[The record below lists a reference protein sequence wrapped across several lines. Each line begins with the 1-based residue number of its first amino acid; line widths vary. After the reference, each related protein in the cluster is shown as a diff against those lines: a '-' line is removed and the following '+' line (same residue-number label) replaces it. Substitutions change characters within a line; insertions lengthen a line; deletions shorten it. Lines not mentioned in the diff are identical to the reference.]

1 MSVTIT
7 NKKICDFFQK
17 YPDINLENLLCN
29 FIDLIE
35 KFAGNYSNVSEERII
50 ESVTSI
56 KSIIGNINNSNLD
69 NFKSILKLNSYENK
83 DDINKIL
90 STLTNKNSELFN
102 KNKEDTTKLVS
113 ELISKNKD
121 LISKDNEI
129 AFEKMKNILPQDLIE
144 GMKDYFIKSKTSAY
158 KGKQGETKIEKLL
171 NNIFQDAEI
180 IEMATTNHAGD
191 FHLRR
196 ENKDMVMIEN
206 KDYKA
211 NVGFDSVEKFRN
223 DCNELNMHGIIL
235 SHYSG
240 IATKRDFSVEIIS
253 NKVLVYLTNVEYD
266 GCKILTAVSLI
277 DNLSSQLKK
286 ISNINDTNN
295 ITIDLN
301 TITEI
306 DEELCEFIKKK
317 DDLYK
322 AINNATNIIKE
333 AADALKLNKL
343 TTFFAGKCNAVPVFK
358 CEVCA
363 KTFPSQ
369 SSLSSHMKKHKNEE
383 NKDNDNN
390 NKKTPRKPKKKEEP
404 EMSIDTCV
412 VIEQ

>member
-50 ESVTSI
+50 ESVASI
-56 KSIIGNINNSNLD
+56 KNIIGDINNNNLE

-90 STLTNKNSELFN
+90 STITNKNSELFN
-102 KNKEDTTKLVS
+102 KNKEDTTKLVA

-144 GMKDYFIKSKTSAY
+144 GMKEYFIKNKTSAY
-158 KGKQGETKIEKLL
+158 KGQQSETKIENLL
-171 NNIFQDAEI
+171 NNIFQDGEI
-180 IEMATTNHAGD
+180 TNMAKTNHAGD

-196 ENKDMVMIEN
+196 ENKDMIMIEN

-223 DCNELNMHGIIL
+223 DCEELNMHGVIL
-235 SHYSG
+235 SHHSG
-240 IATKRDFSVEIIS
+240 IATKRDYSVEIIN

-266 GCKILTAVSLI
+266 GNKILTAVSLI
-277 DNLSSQLKK
+277 DNLSCQLNK
-286 ISNINDTNN
+286 ICNNNKTDN
-295 ITIDLN
+295 ITIDLS
-301 TITEI
+301 TIDKI
-306 DEELCEFIKKK
+306 NEELTVFIKRK

-322 AINNATNIIKE
+322 AISRSTNIVKE
-333 AADALKLNKL
+333 AADALKLPEL
-343 TTFFAGKCNAVPVFK
+343 TTFFAGKCNAIPVFK
-358 CEVCA
+358 CEVCG
-363 KTFPSQ
+363 KIFPSQ
-369 SSLSSHMKKHKNEE
+369 TSLSSHMKKHKNKKVEE
-383 NKDNDNN
+383 LCI
-390 NKKTPRKPKKKEEP
+390 T
-404 EMSIDTCV
+404 IDS
-412 VIEQ
+412 

>member
-7 NKKICDFFQK
+7 NKKICEFFQK
-17 YPDINLENLLCN
+17 YPDINLENLLCS

-56 KSIIGNINNSNLD
+56 KSVIGDINNSNLD

-90 STLTNKNSELFN
+90 STITNKNSELFN
-102 KNKEDTTKLVS
+102 KNKDDTTKLVA

-129 AFEKMKNILPQDLIE
+129 AFERMKNILPQDLIE
-144 GMKDYFIKSKTSAY
+144 GMKEYFIKNKTSAY
-158 KGKQGETKIEKLL
+158 KGQQSETKIENLL
-171 NNIFQDAEI
+171 NNIFQDGEI
-180 IEMATTNHAGD
+180 TNMAKTNHAGD

-196 ENKDMVMIEN
+196 ENKDMIMIEN

-223 DCNELNMHGIIL
+223 DCEELNMHGVIL
-235 SHYSG
+235 SHHSG
-240 IATKRDFSVEIIS
+240 IATKRDFSVEIIN

-266 GCKILTAVSLI
+266 GNKILTAVSLI
-277 DNLSSQLKK
+277 DNLSCQLNK
-286 ISNINDTNN
+286 ICNNNKTDN
-295 ITIDLN
+295 ITIDLS
-301 TITEI
+301 TIDKI
-306 DEELCEFIKKK
+306 NEELTVFIKRK

-322 AINNATNIIKE
+322 AISRSTNIVKE
-333 AADALKLNKL
+333 AADALKLPEL

-358 CEVCA
+358 CEWCN
-363 KTFPSQ
+363 KTF
-369 SSLSSHMKKHKNEE
+369 SSRHGLGSHTKGCKA
-383 NKDNDNN
+383 
-390 NKKTPRKPKKKEEP
+390 KPKKKAAL

-412 VIEQ
+412 LIDK

>member
-7 NKKICDFFQK
+7 NKKICDFFKK

-35 KFAGNYSNVSEERII
+35 KFAGNYTNISEERII

-56 KSIIGNINNSNLD
+56 KSIIGDINNSNLD

-90 STLTNKNSELFN
+90 SIITNKNSELFN
-102 KNKEDTTKLVS
+102 KNKEDTTKLVT

-129 AFEKMKNILPQDLIE
+129 AFEKMKNILPHDLIE
-144 GMKDYFIKSKTSAY
+144 GMKDYFIKNKTSAY
-158 KGKQGETKIEKLL
+158 KGQQSETKIENLL
-171 NNIFQDAEI
+171 NNIFQDGEI
-180 IEMATTNHAGD
+180 TNMAKTNHAGD
-191 FHLRR
+191 FHLKR
-196 ENKDMVMIEN
+196 ENKDMIMIEN

-223 DCNELNMHGIIL
+223 DCDELNMHGVIL
-235 SHYSG
+235 SHHSG
-240 IATKRDFSVEIIS
+240 IATKRDYSVEIIN
-253 NKVLVYLTNVEYD
+253 NKVLVYLTNVDYD
-266 GCKILTAVSLI
+266 GNKILTAVSLI
-277 DNLSSQLKK
+277 DNLSYQLNK
-286 ISNINDTNN
+286 ISNNNTDN

-301 TITEI
+301 TIDKI
-306 DEELCEFIKKK
+306 NEELTFFIKRK

-322 AINNATNIIKE
+322 AISRSTNIVKE
-333 AADALKLNKL
+333 AADALKLPEL
-343 TTFFAGKCNAVPVFK
+343 TNFFAGKCNAIPVFK
-358 CEVCA
+358 CEVCG

-369 SSLSSHMKKHKNEE
+369 PSLSSHAKKHKNK
-383 NKDNDNN
+383 N
-390 NKKTPRKPKKKEEP
+390 KKEENIDLCIT
-404 EMSIDTCV
+404 IDT
-412 VIEQ
+412 

>member
-50 ESVTSI
+50 ESITSI
-56 KSIIGNINNSNLD
+56 KSIIGDVNNTNLD

-90 STLTNKNSELFN
+90 STITNKNSDLFN
-102 KNKEDTTKLVS
+102 KNKEDTTKLVG

-144 GMKDYFIKSKTSAY
+144 GMKEYFIKNKTSAY
-158 KGKQGETKIEKLL
+158 KGQQSETKIENLL
-171 NNIFQDAEI
+171 NNIFQDGEI
-180 IEMATTNHAGD
+180 TNMAKTNHAGD

-196 ENKDMVMIEN
+196 ENKDMIMIEN

-223 DCNELNMHGIIL
+223 DCEELNMHGVIL
-235 SHYSG
+235 SHHSG
-240 IATKRDFSVEIIS
+240 IATKRDYSVEIIN

-266 GCKILTAVSLI
+266 GNKILTAVSLI
-277 DNLSSQLKK
+277 DNLSCQLNK
-286 ISNINDTNN
+286 ICNNNKTDN
-295 ITIDLN
+295 ITIDLS
-301 TITEI
+301 TIDKI
-306 DEELCEFIKKK
+306 NEELTVFIKRK

-322 AINNATNIIKE
+322 AISRSTNIVKE
-333 AADALKLNKL
+333 AADALKLPEL
-343 TTFFAGKCNAVPVFK
+343 TTFFAGKCNAIPVFK
-358 CEVCA
+358 CEVCG

-369 SSLSSHMKKHKNEE
+369 PSLSSHAKKHKNEE
-383 NKDNDNN
+383 NIE
-390 NKKTPRKPKKKEEP
+390 NKKTSKKNKKDEELCIT
-404 EMSIDTCV
+404 IDT
-412 VIEQ
+412 

>member
-35 KFAGNYSNVSEERII
+35 KFAGNYSNISEERII
-50 ESVTSI
+50 ESITSI
-56 KSIIGNINNSNLD
+56 KSVIGDVNNSNLD

-90 STLTNKNSELFN
+90 STITNKNSELFN
-102 KNKEDTTKLVS
+102 KSKDDTAKLVS

-121 LISKDNEI
+121 LLSKDNEI

-144 GMKDYFIKSKTSAY
+144 GMKEYFIKNKTSAY

-171 NNIFQDAEI
+171 NTIFQDAEI
-180 IEMATTNHAGD
+180 IEMATTNHSGD

-196 ENKDMVMIEN
+196 ENKDIVMIEN

-223 DCNELNMHGIIL
+223 DCRDLNMHGVII
-235 SHYSG
+235 SHHSG
-240 IATKRDFSVEIIS
+240 IATKRDYSIEILD

-266 GCKILTAVSLI
+266 GCKILTAVNLI
-277 DNLSSQLKK
+277 DNLSCQLNK
-286 ISNINDTNN
+286 ICNTNNTDN
-295 ITIDLN
+295 ITIDPDTMVDIN
-301 TITEI
+301 
-306 DEELCEFIKKK
+306 EELTNFIQQKER
-317 DDLYK
+317 LYK
-322 AINNATNIIKE
+322 SINKTTNDLKE
-333 AADALKLNKL
+333 TVDGLKLPKL
-343 TTFFAGKCNAVPVFK
+343 TTFFTGKCDAFQEYK
-358 CEVCA
+358 CQWCN
-363 KTFPSQ
+363 KTFPSRQ
-369 SSLSSHMKKHKNEE
+369 SLGSHTKGCKGRPKE
-383 NKDNDNN
+383 NKDDKKLSKKNKNDEN
-390 NKKTPRKPKKKEEP
+390 PDLCII
-404 EMSIDTCV
+404 IDT
-412 VIEQ
+412 

>member
-7 NKKICDFFQK
+7 NKKICDFFEK

-50 ESVTSI
+50 ESITSI
-56 KSIIGNINNSNLD
+56 KSIIGDVNNSNLE

-90 STLTNKNSELFN
+90 STITNKNSELFN
-102 KNKEDTTKLVS
+102 KSKDDTTKLVE

-144 GMKDYFIKSKTSAY
+144 GMKEYFIKNKTSAY

-171 NNIFQDAEI
+171 NTIFQDAEI
-180 IEMATTNHAGD
+180 IEMATTNHSGD
-191 FHLRR
+191 FHLKR
-196 ENKDMVMIEN
+196 ENKDMIMIEN

-223 DCNELNMHGIIL
+223 DCRDLNMHGVII
-235 SHYSG
+235 SHHSG
-240 IATKRDFSVEIIS
+240 IATKRDYSIEILD

-266 GCKILTAVSLI
+266 GCKILTAINLI
-277 DNLSSQLKK
+277 DNLSLQLNK
-286 ISNINDTNN
+286 ICNTNNTDN
-295 ITIDLN
+295 ITIEPDTMVDIN
-301 TITEI
+301 
-306 DEELCEFIKKK
+306 EELTNFIQQKER
-317 DDLYK
+317 LYK
-322 AINNATNIIKE
+322 SINKTTNDLKE
-333 AADALKLNKL
+333 AADGLKLPKL
-343 TTFFAGKCNAVPVFK
+343 TTFFTGKCDAFQEYK
-358 CEVCA
+358 CQWCN
-363 KTFPSQ
+363 KIFPSRQ
-369 SSLSSHMKKHKNEE
+369 SLGSHTKGCKGRPKESKDDKKSSKKNKNDE
-383 NKDNDNN
+383 NPDLCI
-390 NKKTPRKPKKKEEP
+390 T
-404 EMSIDTCV
+404 IDT
-412 VIEQ
+412 

>member
-7 NKKICDFFQK
+7 NKKICDFFEK

-50 ESVTSI
+50 ESITSI
-56 KSIIGNINNSNLD
+56 KSIIGDVNNSNLE

-90 STLTNKNSELFN
+90 STITNKSSELFN
-102 KNKEDTTKLVS
+102 KNKEDTTKLVG

-144 GMKDYFIKSKTSAY
+144 GMKEYFIKNKTSAY

-171 NNIFQDAEI
+171 NTIFQDAEI
-180 IEMATTNHAGD
+180 IEMATTNHSGD
-191 FHLRR
+191 FHLKR
-196 ENKDMVMIEN
+196 ENKDMIMIEN

-223 DCNELNMHGIIL
+223 DCEELNMHGVII
-235 SHYSG
+235 SHHSG
-240 IATKRDFSVEIIS
+240 IATKRDYSVEIIN

-266 GCKILTAVSLI
+266 GNKILTAVSLI
-277 DNLSSQLKK
+277 DNLSCQLNK
-286 ISNINDTNN
+286 ICNNIKTDN

-301 TITEI
+301 TIDKI
-306 DEELCEFIKKK
+306 NEELTVFIKRK

-322 AINNATNIIKE
+322 AISRSTNIVKE
-333 AADALKLNKL
+333 AADALKLPEL
-343 TTFFAGKCNAVPVFK
+343 TTFFAGKCNAIPVFK
-358 CEVCA
+358 CEVCG

-369 SSLSSHMKKHKNEE
+369 PSLSSHAKKHKNEE
-383 NKDNDNN
+383 NIE
-390 NKKTPRKPKKKEEP
+390 NKKISKKNKKDEELCIT
-404 EMSIDTCV
+404 IDT
-412 VIEQ
+412 

>member
-7 NKKICDFFQK
+7 NKKICEFFQK

-56 KSIIGNINNSNLD
+56 KSIIGDINNSNLD

-90 STLTNKNSELFN
+90 STITNKNSELFN
-102 KNKEDTTKLVS
+102 KNKEDTTKLVA

-144 GMKDYFIKSKTSAY
+144 GMKEYFIKNKTSAY
-158 KGKQGETKIEKLL
+158 KGQQSETKIENLL
-171 NNIFQDAEI
+171 NNIFQDGEI
-180 IEMATTNHAGD
+180 TNMAKTNHAGD

-196 ENKDMVMIEN
+196 ENKDMIMIEN

-223 DCNELNMHGIIL
+223 DCEELNMHGVIL
-235 SHYSG
+235 SHHSG
-240 IATKRDFSVEIIS
+240 IATKRDYSVEINN

-266 GCKILTAVSLI
+266 GNKILTAVSLI
-277 DNLSSQLKK
+277 DNLSYQLNK
-286 ISNINDTNN
+286 ICNNNKTDN
-295 ITIDLN
+295 ITIDLS
-301 TITEI
+301 TI
-306 DEELCEFIKKK
+306 DK
-317 DDLYK
+317 
-322 AINNATNIIKE
+322 INPKI
-333 AADALKLNKL
+333 NK
-343 TTFFAGKCNAVPVFK
+343 
-358 CEVCA
+358 
-363 KTFPSQ
+363 
-369 SSLSSHMKKHKNEE
+369 
-383 NKDNDNN
+383 
-390 NKKTPRKPKKKEEP
+390 
-404 EMSIDTCV
+404 
-412 VIEQ
+412 

>member
-7 NKKICDFFQK
+7 NKKICDFFKK
-17 YPDINLENLLCN
+17 YPDINLENILCN

-50 ESVTSI
+50 ESIGTI
-56 KSIIGNINNSNLD
+56 KSAINDVNTSNLD
-69 NFKSILKLNSYENK
+69 NYKSILKLNSYENK
-83 DDINKIL
+83 DDINKVL
-90 STLTNKNSELFN
+90 STVTNKNSELFL
-102 KNKEDTTKLVS
+102 KNKDETYKLVS
-113 ELISKNKD
+113 DLISKNKD

-129 AFEKMKNILPQDLIE
+129 AFEKIKNILPQDLIDA
-144 GMKDYFIKSKTSAY
+144 MKDYFIKNKNSAY
-158 KGKQGETKIEKLL
+158 KGKQGENKIEKLL

-196 ENKDMVMIEN
+196 ENKDMIMIEN

-211 NVGFDSVEKFRN
+211 NVGFDSVEKFRS
-223 DCNELNMHGIIL
+223 DCEELDMHGVIL

-240 IATKRDFSVEIIS
+240 IATKRDYSVEIIN

-286 ISNINDTNN
+286 ISNNNDTNN

-301 TITEI
+301 TIDKI
-306 DEELCEFIKKK
+306 NEELGVFINRK

-322 AINNATNIIKE
+322 AINKSTNIVKE
-333 AADALKLNKL
+333 AADALKLPEL
-343 TTFFAGKCNAVPVFK
+343 TTFFAGKCNAIPVFK
-358 CEVCA
+358 CEVCG

-369 SSLSSHMKKHKNEE
+369 PSLSSHAKKHKNEE
-383 NKDNDNN
+383 NIE
-390 NKKTPRKPKKKEEP
+390 NKKTSKKNKKDEELCIT
-404 EMSIDTCV
+404 IDT
-412 VIEQ
+412 

>member
-7 NKKICDFFQK
+7 NKKICDFFKK
-17 YPDINLENLLCN
+17 YPDINLENILCN

-35 KFAGNYSNVSEERII
+35 KFAGNYTNVSEERII
-50 ESVTSI
+50 ETIGTI
-56 KSIIGNINNSNLD
+56 KSAINDVNTSNLD
-69 NFKSILKLNSYENK
+69 NYKSILKLNSYENK
-83 DDINKIL
+83 DDINKVL
-90 STLTNKNSELFN
+90 STVTNKNSELFL
-102 KNKEDTTKLVS
+102 KNKDETYKLVS
-113 ELISKNKD
+113 DLISKNKD

-129 AFEKMKNILPQDLIE
+129 AFEKIKNIIPQDLIDA
-144 GMKDYFIKSKTSAY
+144 MKDYFIKNKNSAY
-158 KGKQGETKIEKLL
+158 KGKQGENKIEKLL

-196 ENKDMVMIEN
+196 DNKDMIMIEN

-223 DCNELNMHGIIL
+223 DCEELDMHGVIL

-240 IATKRDFSVEIIS
+240 IATKRDYSVEIIN

-286 ISNINDTNN
+286 ISNNNDTNH

-301 TITEI
+301 TIDKI
-306 DEELCEFIKKK
+306 NEELGVFINRK

-322 AINNATNIIKE
+322 AINKSTNIVKE
-333 AADALKLNKL
+333 AADALKLPEL

-358 CEVCA
+358 CEWCN
-363 KTFPSQ
+363 KTF
-369 SSLSSHMKKHKNEE
+369 SSRHGLGSHTKGCKA
-383 NKDNDNN
+383 
-390 NKKTPRKPKKKEEP
+390 KPKKKAAL

-412 VIEQ
+412 LIDK